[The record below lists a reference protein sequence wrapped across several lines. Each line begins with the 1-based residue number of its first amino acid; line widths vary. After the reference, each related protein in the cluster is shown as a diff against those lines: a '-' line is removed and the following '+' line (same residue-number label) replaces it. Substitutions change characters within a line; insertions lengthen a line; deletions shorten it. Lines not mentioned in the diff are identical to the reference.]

1 MVARFLTRCPINLDV
16 IANMFNPFWRSK
28 TGFRMK
34 FIGDHLILFSFDSKE
49 EVDKIL
55 AAKPWSFDKCIMVLS
70 RHEHSTPINALD
82 MNTVSF
88 WVQVHDIPL
97 RFRNKEVA
105 EKICDAIGLVTQ
117 PKNPTDCDGRSFIQI
132 RVDVNISLPLCR
144 GRLITLDNNVVHWVS
159 FKYERLSNL
168 CYWCGC
174 LTHPDKDYERW
185 IESKGMLNKEEQHFG
200 LWLKAAP
207 FMASRKAF
215 LSIPGF
221 YASKK
226 ADKNGQKQAS
236 SQP

>member
-1 MVARFLTRCPINLDV
+1 M
-16 IANMFNPFWRSK
+16 
-28 TGFRMK
+28 
-34 FIGDHLILFSFDSKE
+34 
-49 EVDKIL
+49 
-55 AAKPWSFDKCIMVLS
+55 
-70 RHEHSTPINALD
+70 
-82 MNTVSF
+82 
-88 WVQVHDIPL
+88 HDIPL

-117 PKNPTDCDGRSFIQI
+117 PENPTDCDGGSFIRI
-132 RVDVNISLPLCR
+132 SVDVNISLPLCR
-144 GRLITLDNNVVHWVS
+144 GRLITLDNNEVHWVS
-159 FKYERLSNL
+159 FKYERLPNL

-174 LTHPDKDYERW
+174 LTHPDNDCEQW

-226 ADKNGQKQAS
+226 ADKNGRKQAS
-236 SQP
+236 SQPQRQASPLSATSEFSLVYSPRNQEPNLSPKSLAQDANFTSNNPKR